1 MWRRVSAFVLATT
14 LAGLGI
20 GIVSI
25 DGAGAKKTG
34 EWPYYSAD
42 NRSTKYSP
50 LDQINQDNVSML
62 RVAWRR
68 GQADPALFALDAN
81 NGEPIAD
88 FGDGGKV
95 DLNVGLGPLM
105 KSYRWSG
112 VPLISRDVIVIDK
125 PTHPGL
131 RQAGAPQADAL
142 RTGGTLF
149 RERCA
154 DCHGAEAK
162 GDRGP
167 DLTVLWTSAAA
178 DNRAFQII
186 RSGVPG
192 SIMPPSQ
199 ATDEEIRAVVAYLRS
214 ISTATSGPGSRG
226 NAVNGERMF
235 WTSCGG
241 CHHVNDRGGR
251 LGPDLSRIASSQS
264 REALRRSIRDA
275 SAAITSG
282 YEPVTLVTR
291 DGQRIRGVRKGED
304 AFSIQI
310 MTSRERLQGYVK
322 AELREVSRDTQSL
335 MPSFGADRLSDID
348 LDDLLEY
355 LGTLRANAAPQRGQP

>member
-1 MWRRVSAFVLATT
+1 
-14 LAGLGI
+14 
-20 GIVSI
+20 
-25 DGAGAKKTG
+25 
-34 EWPYYSAD
+34 
-42 NRSTKYSP
+42 
-50 LDQINQDNVSML
+50 
-62 RVAWRR
+62 
-68 GQADPALFALDAN
+68 
-81 NGEPIAD
+81 
-88 FGDGGKV
+88 
-95 DLNVGLGPLM
+95 
-105 KSYRWSG
+105 
-112 VPLISRDVIVIDK
+112 
-125 PTHPGL
+125 
-131 RQAGAPQADAL
+131 
-142 RTGGTLF
+142 
-149 RERCA
+149 
-154 DCHGAEAK
+154 
-162 GDRGP
+162 
-167 DLTVLWTSAAA
+167 
-178 DNRAFQII
+178 
-186 RSGVPG
+186 
-192 SIMPPSQ
+192 
-199 ATDEEIRAVVAYLRS
+199 LRS

-335 MPSFGADRLSDID
+335 MPSFGADRLSDD
-348 LDDLLEY
+348 ELDDLLEY